1 MKGVALMLFVTVAV
15 SSFVLGL
22 IIGSLAPSIVEITF
36 DEEEE

>member
-1 MKGVALMLFVTVAV
+1 MLFVTVAV

-22 IIGSLAPSIVEITF
+22 SIGSLEPSIVEITF